1 MATKRNQL
9 PEVSYLEGK
18 FWFVKNDVLKTNLA
32 IAFQYIIFLMGLEK
46 QITLP
51 GVVSYSIYK
60 NIIIYTASIVESILH
75 HVLNQ
80 QIKSGKI
87 DEKDV
92 MPKEEI
98 YRDKKTLYE
107 IKNSDDKVI
116 GAILTKRAER
126 LKRDTQFQT
135 IIRGCKNAN
144 VLDQNL
150 YKQVELLRERRNK
163 VHLAGLENVDNYYD
177 KTTIEEAFSTA
188 SKVMKKAEELLGD

>member
-1 MATKRNQL
+1 MAAKRNQL

-32 IAFQYIIFLMGLEK
+32 IAFQYIIFLIGLEK

-51 GVVSYSIYK
+51 GGVAYSIYK
-60 NIIIYTASIVESILH
+60 NVIIYTASIVESVLH

-92 MPKEEI
+92 MPKEER
-98 YRDKKTLYE
+98 YRNKKTLYE
-107 IKNSDDKVI
+107 IKNSEDKII
-116 GAILTKRAER
+116 GAVLTKRAER
-126 LKRDTQFQT
+126 LKRNTQFQT
-135 IIRGCKNAN
+135 IIRGCKKAN
-144 VLDQNL
+144 VLDKDL
-150 YKQVELLRERRNK
+150 CKEVELLRERRNK

-177 KTTIEEAFSTA
+177 KTIIEEAFSTA
-188 SKVMKKAEELLGD
+188 SKVMKKAEKLFWD